1 MARLISLLAL
11 VLATALGYLYFPGHH
26 YLQQDTQI
34 WLPVLAHAQDPSL
47 FRQELIVTG
56 AHIRLT
62 IFDDVT
68 LGLVRLLG
76 ISIETALAAQQLL
89 FRFLAL
95 CGVWLLARA
104 TGLSQIAS
112 VLAAA
117 ICGMGATIIGPAV
130 LTVEYEPVPRGFAFG
145 LTLFALGL
153 LAHQRYAWSGLALGL
168 AFAYH
173 APAVWPI
180 LLVAGVA
187 FWRAKKSA
195 RSALWPALWGFA
207 ALVLVLGLS
216 ALLSDD
222 GPMNPLFARLSAG
235 HAELQRMRA
244 TYNWI
249 TLWANPRVWIQ
260 QHVVLALLAAV
271 AYWRLRKALPQA
283 VKPYLAALPAIGLL
297 SMPLSYLLLEQ
308 AQLAIIPQVQIMR
321 SLIFTLMVA
330 VILTVLAGL
339 RAANQGSWW
348 EAPLWLA
355 PAFFVPMAPVWTGK
369 SAAVYLVAVALALAA
384 ALAMVVE
391 KRHPR
396 MAMAG
401 AALVLAGCFFAPGA
415 LAKVRNYTVLGDADL
430 DALVTWAQ
438 AHTQKDDV
446 FLFRDSGTRN
456 EPGMFRARALRAVYV
471 DWKGGGQVNYY
482 EFYANEWW
490 SRWQRAMK
498 PPLGA
503 PEWAAELPALR
514 AAGVRYLVFRKAPQG
529 MASEAVF
536 ENKSYRVYRLD

>member
-68 LGLVRLLG
+68 LGLVRVLG

-104 TGLSQIAS
+104 TGLSQVGS
-112 VLAAA
+112 VLAAT

-145 LTLFALGL
+145 LTLFAMGL
-153 LAHQRYAWSGLALGL
+153 MAHQRHAWSGLALGL

-173 APAVWPI
+173 APAVWPV
-180 LLVAGVA
+180 LLVAGFA
-187 FWRAKKSA
+187 FWRAKTSA
-195 RSALWPALWGFA
+195 RRAQWPAIWGFL
-207 ALVLVLGLS
+207 ALVAVLGLS

-244 TYNWI
+244 SYNWI

-260 QHVVLALLAAV
+260 QHVVLALLAA
-271 AYWRLRKALPQA
+271 AAFWRLRKALPAA

-339 RAANQGSWW
+339 RAASQGGWW

-384 ALAMVVE
+384 ALAMVME

-401 AALVLAGCFFAPGA
+401 ATLVLAGCFFAPGA
-415 LAKVRNYTVLGDADL
+415 MAKVRNYTLLGDADL
-430 DALVTWAQ
+430 DGLVTWAQ
-438 AHTQKDDV
+438 GHTQQDDV
-446 FLFRDSGTRN
+446 FLFRDSGMRN
-456 EPGMFRARALRAVYV
+456 EPGMFRARARRAVYV

-498 PPLGA
+498 PPFD
-503 PEWAAELPALR
+503 PAELPDLR
-514 AAGVRYLVFRKAPQG
+514 AAGIRYLVFRKAPQG
-529 MASEAVF
+529 MASEPIF
-536 ENKSYRVYRLD
+536 ESKGYRVYRLE